1 MANTLE
7 ELVNSLYD
15 MVQDAWAVPL
25 GADKCVIEREKAL
38 DILDEIRET
47 MPQDLKMARDI
58 VERRN
63 DVLSAGKREAD
74 AIKKQAEEYA
84 RTLVNENEIVAE
96 ARKKANEMIVAAE
109 TRARELKKAAN
120 EYCEDTMK
128 RTEEVVAQA
137 LDEVRKSRQQFR
149 QIAQSR
155 EARRCSKF
163 KSKRC
168 QAPVRGPD
176 SAV

>member
-155 EARRCSKF
+155 
-163 KSKRC
+163 
-168 QAPVRGPD
+168 
-176 SAV
+176 

>member
-25 GADKCVIEREKAL
+25 SADKCVIEREKAL

-155 EARRCSKF
+155 
-163 KSKRC
+163 
-168 QAPVRGPD
+168 
-176 SAV
+176 

>member
-58 VERRN
+58 VERRH

-155 EARRCSKF
+155 
-163 KSKRC
+163 
-168 QAPVRGPD
+168 
-176 SAV
+176 

>member
-63 DVLSAGKREAD
+63 AVLSAGKREAD

-155 EARRCSKF
+155 
-163 KSKRC
+163 
-168 QAPVRGPD
+168 
-176 SAV
+176 

>member
-15 MVQDAWAVPL
+15 MVHDAWAVPL

-155 EARRCSKF
+155 
-163 KSKRC
+163 
-168 QAPVRGPD
+168 
-176 SAV
+176 

>member
-63 DVLSAGKREAD
+63 GVLSAGKREAD

-155 EARRCSKF
+155 
-163 KSKRC
+163 
-168 QAPVRGPD
+168 
-176 SAV
+176 

>member
-128 RTEEVVAQA
+128 RTEEVAVSYTH
-137 LDEVRKSRQQFR
+137 LGRSLC
-149 QIAQSR
+149 
-155 EARRCSKF
+155 ARCTR
-163 KSKRC
+163 
-168 QAPVRGPD
+168 A
-176 SAV
+176 A

>member
-1 MANTLE
+1 
-7 ELVNSLYD
+7 
-15 MVQDAWAVPL
+15 
-25 GADKCVIEREKAL
+25 
-38 DILDEIRET
+38 
-47 MPQDLKMARDI
+47 MARDI

-63 DVLSAGKREAD
+63 DVFSAGKREAD

-155 EARRCSKF
+155 
-163 KSKRC
+163 
-168 QAPVRGPD
+168 
-176 SAV
+176 

>member
-15 MVQDAWAVPL
+15 MVQDAWAIPL

-63 DVLSAGKREAD
+63 DVLAAGKREAD

-84 RTLVNENEIVAE
+84 RTLVNENEIVVE
-96 ARKKANEMIVAAE
+96 ARKKANEMIMAAE
-109 TRARELKKAAN
+109 ARSRELKKAAN

-128 RTEEVVAQA
+128 RTEEVVTQA

-149 QIAQSR
+149 QIIQGR
-155 EARRCSKF
+155 
-163 KSKRC
+163 
-168 QAPVRGPD
+168 
-176 SAV
+176 

>member
-15 MVQDAWAVPL
+15 MVQDAWAIPL

-63 DVLSAGKREAD
+63 DVLAAAKRP
-74 AIKKQAEEYA
+74 
-84 RTLVNENEIVAE
+84 
-96 ARKKANEMIVAAE
+96 
-109 TRARELKKAAN
+109 
-120 EYCEDTMK
+120 MK
-128 RTEEVVAQA
+128 
-137 LDEVRKSRQQFR
+137 
-149 QIAQSR
+149 
-155 EARRCSKF
+155 
-163 KSKRC
+163 
-168 QAPVRGPD
+168 
-176 SAV
+176 

>member
-47 MPQDLKMARDI
+47 RPQDLKMARDI

-155 EARRCSKF
+155 
-163 KSKRC
+163 
-168 QAPVRGPD
+168 
-176 SAV
+176 

>member
-63 DVLSAGKREAD
+63 DVLSAVKREAD
-74 AIKKQAEEYA
+74 AIKKQAEE
-84 RTLVNENEIVAE
+84 
-96 ARKKANEMIVAAE
+96 
-109 TRARELKKAAN
+109 
-120 EYCEDTMK
+120 
-128 RTEEVVAQA
+128 
-137 LDEVRKSRQQFR
+137 
-149 QIAQSR
+149 
-155 EARRCSKF
+155 
-163 KSKRC
+163 
-168 QAPVRGPD
+168 
-176 SAV
+176 